1 MRLYHNRTF
10 PGKSER
16 GIALVTAIIA
26 CAILLALGLLVIQLS
41 TGDVHVS
48 ARAVADKKALSAA
61 ESGIHRLMQNFD
73 PENRSGVSSQQ
84 VDPNTDPSTVFSY
97 GPQITPPT
105 GPPFLPMAG
114 YSIGGG
120 QAWGQQRYEVVVVG
134 ESPRYNARV
143 EIETGMGYG
152 PVDISTIS
160 R

>member
-1 MRLYHNRTF
+1 MQLFHERTF
-10 PGKSER
+10 IGQSQR
-16 GIALVTAIIA
+16 GIALVTAILA

-41 TGDVHVS
+41 TGDVQVS
-48 ARAVADKKALSAA
+48 ARAVADKKASSAA

-73 PENRSGVSSQQ
+73 PSNRAGVASQQ
-84 VDPNTDPSTVFSY
+84 VDPDTDPSTVYSY
-97 GPQITPPT
+97 GPQITPST
-105 GPPFLPMAG
+105 GPSFFPMAG

-120 QAWGQQRYEVVVVG
+120 QSWGQQRYEVVVVG
-134 ESPRYNARV
+134 ESPSYSARV